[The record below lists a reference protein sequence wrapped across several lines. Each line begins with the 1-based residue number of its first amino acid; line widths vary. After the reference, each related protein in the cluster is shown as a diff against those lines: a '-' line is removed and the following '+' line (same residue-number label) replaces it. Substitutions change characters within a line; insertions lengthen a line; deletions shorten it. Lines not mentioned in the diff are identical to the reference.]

1 MPPKFIRYGASLQAP
16 RYLPAVRSL
25 SPNQKTCYNRIVLT
39 VPSFPKLETKPHRYH
54 PTISPHFPKDTSVK
68 FEHAAINVPDV
79 KAAAQWYVDNLE
91 MRIVIA
97 GQAAPY
103 MTFIAD
109 SAGSM
114 IELYTRTDIALP
126 DYSAIDHSNLH
137 FAFAVEDMEA
147 TRDALVVSGATV
159 VGQINTTPA
168 GDQLLFLRDPWQV
181 PIQIVKRKKPMI

>member
-1 MPPKFIRYGASLQAP
+1 
-16 RYLPAVRSL
+16 V
-25 SPNQKTCYNRIVLT
+25 
-39 VPSFPKLETKPHRYH
+39 KL
-54 PTISPHFPKDTSVK
+54 
-68 FEHAAINVPDV
+68 EHAAINVPDV

-91 MRIVIA
+91 MRIVVA

-114 IELYTRTDIALP
+114 LELYTRTDIAPP
-126 DYSAIDHSNLH
+126 DYSAINPFNLH

-147 TRDALVVSGATV
+147 TRDALVAAGATV
-159 VGQINTTPA
+159 VDAITTTPA

-181 PIQIVKRKKPMI
+181 PIQILKRKKPMI

>member
-1 MPPKFIRYGASLQAP
+1 M
-16 RYLPAVRSL
+16 
-25 SPNQKTCYNRIVLT
+25 
-39 VPSFPKLETKPHRYH
+39 
-54 PTISPHFPKDTSVK
+54 K

-79 KAAAQWYVDNLE
+79 KAAAQWYVDNLG
-91 MRIVIA
+91 MRIVVA

-114 IELYTRTDIALP
+114 IEIYTRTDIAPP
-126 DYSAIDHSNLH
+126 DYSQINPFNLH
-137 FAFAVEDMEA
+137 FAFAVDDMEG
-147 TRDALVVSGATV
+147 TRDALIAAGATTTD
-159 VGQINTTPA
+159 QITTTPA